1 MLSSLSSNVI
11 LSKARAMYGR
21 RLKKDDYLNLLNCQ
35 SVPEIARYLKDN
47 TAYAET
53 LSGINETEIHRG
65 QLEAKLK
72 QKLFEDASS
81 LCQYELSVGEHFS
94 QYLISR
100 SEIEQIL
107 HCLVF
112 LQAGTPEEY
121 LFSLPMFLNKHTH
134 IDLPALG
141 RVKSYE
147 DLLDA
152 LSHTPYRK
160 ILEPFRPIPGIPL
173 NYTGIENALYSYL
186 YENMFSMI
194 DRYAKGETGRQLR
207 QIFESFIDFNNYIR
221 IIRLKSRYKAGP
233 DFIRSSL
240 IPFGTIKE
248 KYLNELLASETREEM
263 LDVMKT
269 LPSGKRYLKTS
280 HDYPDEVP
288 EIILLQTCRHDIHFS
303 THPPVVMLSYIFIL
317 QLEIQDIITIVE
329 GVRYQLPTK
338 EIEKLLTINN
348 VWKG

>member
-21 RLKKDDYLNLLNCQ
+21 RLKKENYIDLLGCQ

-47 TAYAET
+47 TDYAEI

-65 QLEAKLK
+65 QLETKLK

-81 LCQYELSVGEHFS
+81 LSQYELSVGEHFA

-107 HCLVF
+107 HSLVL

-141 RVKSYE
+141 RIKTYE

-160 ILEPFRPIPGIPL
+160 ILEPFRPIPGIPM
-173 NYTGIENALYSYL
+173 NYTGMENALYSYL
-186 YENMFSMI
+186 YENMFATI
-194 DRYAKGETGRQLR
+194 DKYAKGEAGRQLR
-207 QIFESFIDFNNYIR
+207 QIFETFIDFNNYNR

-240 IPFGTIKE
+240 LPFGSIKE
-248 KYLNELLASETREEM
+248 NYLNELLASETQEEM
-263 LDVMKT
+263 LNVMKT
-269 LPSGKRYLKTS
+269 IPSGRKYLKTE

-303 THPPVVMLSYIFIL
+303 THPPVVMLSYVFIL
-317 QLEIQDIITIVE
+317 QLEIRDIITIVE
-329 GVRYQLPTK
+329 GVRYQLPAK
-338 EIEKLLTINN
+338 EIEKLLTVNN
-348 VWKG
+348 IWKG